1 MIPLFVIIYKLFL
14 TIRHPSYWATLKL
27 FLPINLVLINNTLF
41 FYFEI
46 FPEEYL
52 HLVYL
57 WLVGNQ
63 TKWSIVCH
71 EIDLALFQQVT
82 SFEVFVAL
90 LRSESFIVCLFVCYL
105 TGPVQHYFRF
115 LDRLSSQPKQS
126 SPFLVIVM
134 LYSTW
139 IWSVLLT
146 QISANIEALL
156 AMFWVLSNLN
166 TMLTW
171 LTIRPEVVNKS
182 VRALLMWSG
191 WS

>member
-14 TIRHPSYWATLKL
+14 TISHPSYWATLKL

-57 WLVGNQ
+57 WVVGNQ

-90 LRSESFIVCLFVCYL
+90 LSSESFIVCLFVCYL
-105 TGPVQHYFRF
+105 TGPVQSLLQVFRPTEF
-115 LDRLSSQPKQS
+115 SAKTIITFPRHCHAILNMNMVCITDSSLSKYWSFADDVLSSEYCLISIQCWLDLRSDPRLSINQWE
-126 SPFLVIVM
+126 LC
-134 LYSTW
+134 
-139 IWSVLLT
+139 
-146 QISANIEALL
+146 
-156 AMFWVLSNLN
+156 
-166 TMLTW
+166 
-171 LTIRPEVVNKS
+171 
-182 VRALLMWSG
+182 
-191 WS
+191 

>member
-105 TGPVQHYFRF
+105 TGPVQSLLQVFRPTEF
-115 LDRLSSQPKQS
+115 SAKTIITFPRHCHAILNMNMVCITDSSLSKLRWRCSEYC
-126 SPFLVIVM
+126 L
-134 LYSTW
+134 
-139 IWSVLLT
+139 
-146 QISANIEALL
+146 IS
-156 AMFWVLSNLN
+156 
-166 TMLTW
+166 MLTW
-171 LTIRPEVVNKS
+171 LTTRPEVVNKS